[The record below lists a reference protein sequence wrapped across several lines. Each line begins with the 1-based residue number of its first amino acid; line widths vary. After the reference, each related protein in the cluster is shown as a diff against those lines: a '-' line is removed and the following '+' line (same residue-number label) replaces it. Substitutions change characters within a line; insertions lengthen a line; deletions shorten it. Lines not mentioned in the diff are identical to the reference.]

1 MSKTER
7 YRGFTYL
14 ADFNSRRSTGK
25 SYNNDKKKIKIKPIQ
40 RLIFTVGFRSGN
52 NSGYNV
58 DILFRSSIIL
68 FTIKACFARVIVF
81 TIKAYINPYQRPESQ
96 YYDLVLLCFLRTTYR
111 YAVYTRGICVLT
123 FCWYLSKPKVFKTV
137 IQPVCV
143 QVWHVLNSMLESIVV
158 FVYMQLF
165 SLFKLVVAIYLSE
178 TGTWCTLCWR
188 LMMLL
193 SFS

>member
-1 MSKTER
+1 MTKR
-7 YRGFTYL
+7 KLRL
-14 ADFNSRRSTGK
+14 NL
-25 SYNNDKKKIKIKPIQ
+25 Q

-81 TIKAYINPYQRPESQ
+81 TIKAYINPYQRPEMA
-96 YYDLVLLCFLRTTYR
+96 YYDLVLLCFFYVLRIGTR
-111 YAVYTRGICVLT
+111 YTRGICVLT

-143 QVWHVLNSMLESIVV
+143 QVSLNSMLESIVV

-165 SLFKLVVAIYLSE
+165 S
-178 TGTWCTLCWR
+178 
-188 LMMLL
+188 
-193 SFS
+193 